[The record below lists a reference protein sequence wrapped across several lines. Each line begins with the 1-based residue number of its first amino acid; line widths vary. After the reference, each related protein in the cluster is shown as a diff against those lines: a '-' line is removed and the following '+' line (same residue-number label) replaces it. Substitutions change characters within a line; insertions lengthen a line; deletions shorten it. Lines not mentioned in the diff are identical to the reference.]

1 MVRDKEVQ
9 SPSRSCDEPGRRRF
23 CWLGNLQ
30 GAGAFAAKQAYCS
43 RESSNVSG
51 ASTVGRT
58 DLASTVVGTP
68 ALHKWTARGPV
79 SNSRHGSHREP
90 HAPSEEDVRCR
101 QDKQTNS
108 NEMERRDGRTNR
120 RE

>member
-1 MVRDKEVQ
+1 MRDKDVQ

-30 GAGAFAAKQAYCS
+30 GAGAFAAKQACCS

-51 ASTVGRT
+51 AWTVGRT

-68 ALHKWTARGPV
+68 ALLRWATWGPV
-79 SNSRHGSHREP
+79 SNSKTRI
-90 HAPSEEDVRCR
+90 
-101 QDKQTNS
+101 T
-108 NEMERRDGRTNR
+108 
-120 RE
+120 